1 MRKKYSV
8 LFVLLVLVG
17 LYFGAKVYLTGLCRK
32 EADATIARLA
42 PYAAVRYSGISLN
55 VFTMHTTLS
64 DVTIATPGASE
75 SLRVQELVVNDI
87 DRHTQVPQF
96 LSVTLKGIAVDLQ
109 EGSEL
114 AENFKKLGYKDT
126 IFYDVDVDYIYDNQ
140 KRELLIKKLAVQAKD
155 VGRLSLELHL
165 GNIGFDQT
173 QLLTLLFTYPSILLA
188 DGKIQYVDDSLA
200 KRIMAEQ
207 AKDAHQDIASY
218 KKSII
223 ASIKEQ
229 AGDKNDPYTK
239 EVTANLEKFITS
251 PDSFSISVAP
261 EQPQPIGRLLRLQQP
276 AVLLQLLRLHTSAS

>member
-8 LFVLLVLVG
+8 LLVLLVLVG

-42 PYAAVRYSGISLN
+42 PYAAVRYDGISFN

-75 SLRVQELVVNDI
+75 SLRVQELVVNDV
-87 DRHTQVPQF
+87 DRHAQFPQY
-96 LSVTLKGIAVDLQ
+96 LSVTLKGIAVDLR

-114 AENFKKLGYKDT
+114 AKNFKKLGYKDK
-126 IFYDVDVDYIYDNQ
+126 IFYDVNVDYIYDNQ
-140 KRELLIKKLAVQAKD
+140 KRELFIKKLAVQAKD
-155 VGRLSLELHL
+155 VGRLALELHL

-173 QLLTLLFTYPSILLA
+173 QLLTLLFTYPSVLLY

-200 KRIMAEQ
+200 SRIMADQ
-207 AKDAHQDIASY
+207 AKDSHQDIASY

-223 ASIKEQ
+223 ASMKEQ
-229 AGDKNDPYTK
+229 AGDKNDPYIREAT
-239 EVTANLEKFITS
+239 TSLEKFINT
-251 PDSFSISVAP
+251 PDTFSISVAP
-261 EQPQPIGRLLRLQQP
+261 EQPQPIGRLLRLQHP
-276 AVLLQLLRLHTSAS
+276 AALLRLLRLHFSAS